1 MKISRHLLADQQG
14 VILFS
19 SLTILS
25 VLLAV
30 GIGIRTML
38 QNDYK
43 ILANLRG
50 GTEAFYVSAAGIEW
64 SKSELGRTLTLPP
77 APANQTVSFQ
87 TGSFSISFMSPT
99 SVGPLA
105 ASVVVRSTGS
115 LGPSSHILQAQLTKT
130 YDLADAAIS
139 LRGNAAAVNFGSSPI
154 LISGA
159 DYDPA
164 TDNAVPGAGPRS
176 AISTSD
182 DSLRDLVQQALGSA
196 PQAVLD
202 SPNISPGL
210 TTSSRLPPTSVTQL
224 VDDLCA
230 SAAAVVTIV
239 PSSGALI
246 FENQIWGTLSS
257 PELRCF
263 EGLAASGDAITIA
276 GNTTGAGILI
286 VRNADLVLAGSCRWE
301 GLIIIAGGEIGL
313 RVSGPSD
320 KEMIGGVILNET
332 GSPTSVKAILDIQG
346 NIRLRF
352 SRKTLARSAGL
363 MSIATLEQAVP
374 ALPFVISQNY
384 WRTVTP

>member
-1 MKISRHLLADQQG
+1 M
-14 VILFS
+14 ILFS

-50 GTEAFYVSAAGIEW
+50 GTEAFYISVAGIEW
-64 SKSELGRTLTLPP
+64 SKNEIGRMLIIPP
-77 APANQTVSFQ
+77 APENRTVNFQ
-87 TGSFSISFMSPT
+87 SGSFSVAFMSPT

-105 ASVVVRSTGS
+105 ATVVVRSTGS

-130 YDLADAAIS
+130 YDLADAALS
-139 LRGNAAAVNFGSSPI
+139 LRGNAATVNLGSSPI
-154 LISGA
+154 VISGA

-164 TDNAVPGAGPRS
+164 TGNAVAGAKPRS

-182 DSLRDLVQQALGSA
+182 DSLRGLVQQALGNA
-196 PQAVLD
+196 PQAILD
-202 SPNISPGL
+202 SASAGPGL
-210 TTSSRLPPTSVTQL
+210 ATSGYLPATSVTQM
-224 VDDLCA
+224 VNDLCA

-239 PSSGALI
+239 PSSGALLI
-246 FENQIWGTLSS
+246 FENQIWGTPSS
-257 PELRCF
+257 PALRCF
-263 EGLAASGDAITIA
+263 EGLAASGDAITMA
-276 GNTTGAGILI
+276 GNITGAGILI
-286 VRNADLVLAGSCRWE
+286 VRNADLVLAGSYRWE
-301 GLIIIAGGEIGL
+301 GLIIIAGGEVGL

-332 GSPTSVKAILDIQG
+332 GSPTSAKAILDIQG
-346 NIRLRF
+346 NLRLRF
-352 SRKTLARSAGL
+352 SRKTLARSAGF
-363 MSIATLEQAVP
+363 MSTATLEQIAS

>member
-1 MKISRHLLADQQG
+1 
-14 VILFS
+14 
-19 SLTILS
+19 
-25 VLLAV
+25 
-30 GIGIRTML
+30 
-38 QNDYK
+38 
-43 ILANLRG
+43 
-50 GTEAFYVSAAGIEW
+50 
-64 SKSELGRTLTLPP
+64 
-77 APANQTVSFQ
+77 
-87 TGSFSISFMSPT
+87 MSPT
-99 SVGPLA
+99 TVGPLA

-130 YDLADAAIS
+130 YDLVDAAIS
-139 LRGNAAAVNFGSSPI
+139 LRGNAAAVSLGSSPI
-154 LISGA
+154 VISGA

-202 SPNISPGL
+202 SASISPGL

-246 FENQIWGTLSS
+246 FENQIWGTPSS

-276 GNTTGAGILI
+276 GNITGAGILI

-301 GLIIIAGGEIGL
+301 GLIIVAGGEVGL

-320 KEMIGGVILNET
+320 KEMIGGVVLNET
-332 GSPTSVKAILDIQG
+332 GSPTSAKAILDIQG

-352 SRKTLARSAGL
+352 SRKTLARSAAF
-363 MSIATLEQAVP
+363 MSSATLEQAAP

>member
-1 MKISRHLLADQQG
+1 MKISRHLGQRG
-14 VILFS
+14 VVLFS

-30 GIGIRTML
+30 GIGVRTML

-43 ILANLRG
+43 ILANLRR
-50 GTEAFYVSAAGIEW
+50 GTEAFYYSVAGIEW
-64 SKSELGRTLTLPP
+64 SKSELGRTLILPP
-77 APANQTVSFQ
+77 APANRTVSFQ
-87 TGSFSISFMSPT
+87 SGSFSISFMSPT
-99 SVGPLA
+99 SGGSLA

-115 LGPSSHILQAQLTKT
+115 LGASSHTIQAQLTKT
-130 YDLADAAIS
+130 YELADAAIS
-139 LRGNAAAVNFGSSPI
+139 LRGNAATVNFGSSPI
-154 LISGA
+154 LVSGA

-164 TDNAVPGAGPRS
+164 TGNAVLGAKPRS
-176 AISTSD
+176 AISVSD
-182 DSLRDLVQQALGSA
+182 DSLRGLIQQALRNA
-196 PQAVLD
+196 PQAILD
-202 SPNISPGL
+202 SASASPGFA
-210 TTSSRLPPTSVTQL
+210 TSGYLPTNSVTQL
-224 VDDLCA
+224 VNDLCA

-246 FENQIWGTLSS
+246 FENQTWGTPSL

-276 GNTTGAGILI
+276 GNNNTGAGILI
-286 VRNADLVLAGSCRWE
+286 VRNADLVLAGSCHWE
-301 GLIIIAGGEIGL
+301 GLIIIAGGEVGL
-313 RVSGPSD
+313 RVSGPSE
-320 KEMIGGVILNET
+320 KEIIGAVILNEI
-332 GSPTSVKAILDIQG
+332 GSPTSAKAILDLQG

-363 MSIATLEQAVP
+363 VSSATMEQTAP

>member
-1 MKISRHLLADQQG
+1 MKISRHLLAGQQG

-30 GIGIRTML
+30 GIGVRTML

-50 GTEAFYVSAAGIEW
+50 GTEAFYFSVAGIEW
-64 SKSELGRTLTLPP
+64 SKSELGRTLILPP
-77 APANQTVSFQ
+77 APANRTVNFQ
-87 TGSFSISFMSPT
+87 SGSFSISFMSPT
-99 SVGPLA
+99 SDGPLA

-115 LGPSSHILQAQLTKT
+115 LGASSHMLQAQLTKT
-130 YDLADAAIS
+130 YDLADAAIT
-139 LRGNAAAVNFGSSPI
+139 LRGNAAAVNLGSSPI
-154 LISGA
+154 LVSGA
-159 DYDPA
+159 DYDPV
-164 TDNAVPGAGPRS
+164 TSNAVPGAKPRS

-182 DSLRDLVQQALGSA
+182 DSLRGLVQQALGNA
-196 PQAVLD
+196 PQAILD
-202 SPNISPGL
+202 IASASPGL
-210 TTSSRLPPTSVTQL
+210 MTSGYLPATSVTQL
-224 VDDLCA
+224 VNDLCA
-230 SAAAVVTIV
+230 SAAAVVTLV

-246 FENQIWGTLSS
+246 FENQTWGTPSS

-276 GNTTGAGILI
+276 GNITGAGILI
-286 VRNADLVLAGSCRWE
+286 VRNADLVLAGSYRWE
-301 GLIIIAGGEIGL
+301 GLIIIAGGEVGL
-313 RVSGPSD
+313 MVSGPSD

-332 GSPTSVKAILDIQG
+332 GSPTSAKAILDIQG

-352 SRKTLARSAGL
+352 SRKTLARSAGF
-363 MSIATLEQAVP
+363 MSTAMLEQTAP

>member
-1 MKISRHLLADQQG
+1 MKISRHLGQRG
-14 VILFS
+14 VVLFS

-30 GIGIRTML
+30 GIGVRTML

-43 ILANLRG
+43 ILANLRR
-50 GTEAFYVSAAGIEW
+50 GTEAFYYSVAGIEW
-64 SKSELGRTLTLPP
+64 SKSELGRTLILPP
-77 APANQTVSFQ
+77 APANRTVSFQ
-87 TGSFSISFMSPT
+87 SGSFSISFMSPT
-99 SVGPLA
+99 SGGSLA

-115 LGPSSHILQAQLTKT
+115 LGASSHTIQAQLTKT
-130 YDLADAAIS
+130 YELADAAIS
-139 LRGNAAAVNFGSSPI
+139 LRGNAATVNFGSSPI
-154 LISGA
+154 LVSGA

-164 TDNAVPGAGPRS
+164 TGNAVLGAKPRS
-176 AISTSD
+176 AISVSD
-182 DSLRDLVQQALGSA
+182 DSLRGLIHQALGNA
-196 PQAVLD
+196 PQAILD
-202 SPNISPGL
+202 SASASPGFA
-210 TTSSRLPPTSVTQL
+210 TSGYLPTNSVTQL
-224 VDDLCA
+224 VNDLCA

-246 FENQIWGTLSS
+246 FENQTWGTPSL

-276 GNTTGAGILI
+276 GNNNTGAGILI

-301 GLIIIAGGEIGL
+301 GLIVIAGGEVGL
-313 RVSGPSD
+313 RVSGPSE
-320 KEMIGGVILNET
+320 KEIIGAVILNEI
-332 GSPTSVKAILDIQG
+332 GSPTSAKAILDLQG

-363 MSIATLEQAVP
+363 VSSATMEQTAP

>member
-1 MKISRHLLADQQG
+1 MKISKRLLADQQG

-25 VLLAV
+25 ILLAV
-30 GIGIRTML
+30 GIAVRTML

-43 ILANLRG
+43 IIANLRG
-50 GTEAFYVSAAGIEW
+50 GTEAFYFSVAGIEW
-64 SKSELGRTLTLPP
+64 SKSELGRTAILPP
-77 APANQTVSFQ
+77 APANRTVGFQ
-87 TGSFSISFMSPT
+87 SGSFSISFMSPM

-115 LGPSSHILQAQLTKT
+115 VGASSHMLQAQLTKT

-139 LRGNAAAVNFGSSPI
+139 LRGNAATVNLGTSPI
-154 LISGA
+154 LLSGA

-164 TDNAVPGAGPRS
+164 TDNAVPGAKPRS

-182 DSLRDLVQQALGSA
+182 DFLRSLVQRELANA
-196 PQAVLD
+196 PQVILD
-202 SPNISPGL
+202 SASASPGL
-210 TTSSRLPPTSVTQL
+210 TTSGFLPATSVTRF
-224 VDDLCA
+224 VNDLCA

-246 FENQIWGTLSS
+246 FENQTWGTPSA

-263 EGLAASGDAITIA
+263 EGLAESGDAITIA
-276 GNTTGAGILI
+276 GNIMGAGILI
-286 VRNADLVLAGSCRWE
+286 VRDADLVLAGSYRWE
-301 GLIIIAGGEIGL
+301 GLIIIAGGEVGL
-313 RVSGPSD
+313 TASGPSD
-320 KEMIGGVILNET
+320 KDVIGAVVLNET
-332 GSPTSVKAILDIQG
+332 GSPTSAKAILDIQG
-346 NIRLRF
+346 SIRIRF
-352 SRKTLARSAGL
+352 SRKGLARSAGFV
-363 MSIATLEQAVP
+363 STATLEQAAP